1 MSLICRNCVVFL
13 IQVWRLWKFFVNG
26 EYSKYCIKMSD
37 TSIQV
42 KIYKTNKCIYEN
54 NNNVVLNANNLNSLI
69 SCLKNTQIEINDFLT
84 SLIKNQNSSDNRESK

>member
-1 MSLICRNCVVFL
+1 MKIFRY
-13 IQVWRLWKFFVNG
+13 VNG

-42 KIYKTNKCIYEN
+42 KIYKTDKCIYEN

-69 SCLKNTQIEINDFLT
+69 SSLKNTQIEINDFLT
-84 SLIKNQNSSDNRESK
+84 SLIKNQDSSDNTESK